1 MEYGLLGSSVR
12 GISQA
17 VMLEWVTI
25 SFSRRS
31 FQVRDRTCISC
42 FGKQILVPQATRET
56 SPVLY
61 LKWISYRQHIVDSWL
76 FIPFANFC
84 LVITVFELL
93 IFKVIVFC
101 LFLFLV
107 CVFFACLF
115 GCATHMACG
124 ILVPQAGIEPC
135 PLNLCT
141 LQYKHG
147 FPTCGLPGSPK
158 SNY

>member
-1 MEYGLLGSSVR
+1 MSGSCDPMEYGLLGSSVR

-17 VMLEWVTI
+17 VILEWVTI

-31 FQVRDRTCISC
+31 FQVRDWTCISC

-93 IFKVIVFC
+93 IFKVIVLFVFVSC
-101 LFLFLV
+101 L
-107 CVFFACLF
+107 CVFFLF
-115 GCATHMACG
+115 VWLCHPHGLWDLSSPSRDRT
-124 ILVPQAGIEPC
+124 LPLEPVH
-135 PLNLCT
+135 PAV
-141 LQYKHG
+141 
-147 FPTCGLPGSPK
+147 
-158 SNY
+158 